1 MFERQLAG
9 LSARFANVFGD
20 QVRDGNRELKY
31 LLQFLGFDRSN
42 FVESNDTHRPGAV
55 WYLGQIRAGK
65 IMRVQSIDESSRSQS
80 SSP

>member
-31 LLQFLGFDRSN
+31 LLKFLGFDRSN

-55 WYLGQIRAGK
+55 FPGLVSRPDSCGKNHARA
-65 IMRVQSIDESSRSQS
+65 IDR
-80 SSP
+80 